1 MEVIGVLGI
10 IAAFV
15 FLFYFSYKGANL
27 AWLSLLACL
36 IIIVTNGMPVLS
48 TISDV
53 VMSGVAAQAANL
65 MLIYLMGGILGALF
79 VNSGAASAFALGM
92 LDLFGKSASEKQ
104 RQTIGIIIAFVIGAI
119 LTYCGVDNFSV
130 IFTMIAIISSI
141 MRDTDIPRK
150 YLPVLLIT
158 PTAIGAL
165 LPGSL
170 YIASLVAGEVLGVRS
185 TSGVIPGL
193 IAGAFV
199 AVLSV
204 IYLQKMISR
213 DREKGLK
220 WAEAADGPL
229 AIQCRDDRA
238 PHPVVAVLPLLAIVI
253 TYNALHLL
261 AFAALALG
269 ILLAVILFFPYLKA
283 PEHYAGNRI
292 FGKLNGLMD
301 SFNLGADNAG
311 IPCVML
317 ISFGLASCIQASPAY
332 TIISDFFVGL
342 SLPAAISLALVSTI
356 LVGASCG
363 PAGMMIAAMLAAN
376 TFIPAGMITAQA
388 AFRILVTTST
398 VFDDLPCFPGPATI
412 MKLTGVTFKEGY
424 RPVGMTTLLFTAIA
438 VVIVTVIYV
447 IFPGII

>member
-92 LDLFGKSASEKQ
+92 LNLFGKNVSEKR

-204 IYLQKMISR
+204 VYLQKMISR
-213 DREKGLK
+213 DREKGMK
-220 WAEAADGPL
+220 WEEVADSPQ
-229 AIQCRDDRA
+229 AIQSGDDRA
-238 PHPVVAVLPLLAIVI
+238 PHPVVAVLPLLVIVV
-253 TYNALHLL
+253 TYNALHLP

-283 PEHYAGNRI
+283 PNNYVGNRI
-292 FGKLNGLMD
+292 WGKLNGLMD
-301 SFNLGADNAG
+301 SFNLGTDNAG